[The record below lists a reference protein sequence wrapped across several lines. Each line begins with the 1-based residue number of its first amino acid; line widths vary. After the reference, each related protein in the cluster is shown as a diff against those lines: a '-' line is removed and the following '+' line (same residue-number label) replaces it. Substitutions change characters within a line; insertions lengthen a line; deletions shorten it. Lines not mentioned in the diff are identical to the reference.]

1 MNKFYDYSSKE
12 LKDLINS
19 KKIIATLSI
28 GSIEQHG
35 NHLPLSVDFDIANEI
50 AKRICELHNTDM
62 IYLPPIYYGAR
73 SLPQS
78 GGVNDN
84 DSSISLSGITLI
96 HMFSDILIS
105 LYRIGLRH
113 MIIINAHYENE
124 LFICEAAEKLKSEIP
139 GFKLIILSW
148 WNLISDK
155 FINENIGDRFAGW
168 DREHAGYCETSIMLY
183 LYPEKVR
190 YINEIYYQKGIGGIY
205 DNFFYLNN
213 DKPNIGVLSSSLGA
227 NAQIGEKM
235 FNIVIDELERIIAEL
250 K

>member
-113 MIIINAHYENE
+113 MIIMNYSSAKQQRN
-124 LFICEAAEKLKSEIP
+124 LNQKFQD
-139 GFKLIILSW
+139 LS
-148 WNLISDK
+148 
-155 FINENIGDRFAGW
+155 
-168 DREHAGYCETSIMLY
+168 
-183 LYPEKVR
+183 
-190 YINEIYYQKGIGGIY
+190 
-205 DNFFYLNN
+205 
-213 DKPNIGVLSSSLGA
+213 
-227 NAQIGEKM
+227 
-235 FNIVIDELERIIAEL
+235 
-250 K
+250 